1 MARDYYQAL
10 GVPRGAS
17 EDEVRR
23 AFRKLAREYHP
34 DLNPGD
40 KDAER
45 KFKEINEANEVLSDA
60 DKRAKY
66 DRYGENW
73 QHADRVQDAPS
84 GGFGGGNFG
93 AGGGYARYDFD
104 LNDFGDLLSDPTDLF
119 AASRRRAQARTRR
132 SRKPDIPV
140 SVTLEEAFSGAT
152 RQVTITTD
160 AGERKRIE
168 VAIPRGM
175 DDGARIH
182 ISLPDGA
189 DIFFKVQTLPH
200 PRFTR
205 EGDNLTADLA
215 LPFEDVALGGEAE
228 FRSLKG
234 RIMVTIP
241 PNSAAGRRIRIA
253 GHGMPLRR
261 APDAYGDLYIALK
274 PEPPANLTDDERT
287 LLEEFRRIRVNNGKR
302 RE

>member
-1 MARDYYQAL
+1 MARDYYEAL
-10 GVPRGAS
+10 GVSRNAS
-17 EDEVRR
+17 EDEVKR

-40 KDAER
+40 RDAER

-73 QHADRVQDAPS
+73 QQADRVQDA
-84 GGFGGGNFG
+84 GGFSGGNFG
-93 AGGGYARYDFD
+93 AGGYARYDFD
-104 LNDFGDLLSDPTDLF
+104 LTDFGDLLGDPDDLF
-119 AASRRRAQARTRR
+119 AASRRRAQTRARR
-132 SRKPDIPV
+132 SRARKPDIPV
-140 SVTLEEAFSGAT
+140 SVTLEETYSGAK

-160 AGERKRIE
+160 SGERKRIE
-168 VAIPRGM
+168 VAIPRGIE
-175 DDGARIH
+175 DGARIR
-182 ISLPDGA
+182 ISLPGGGDL
-189 DIFFKVQTLPH
+189 FFKVQTLPH

-205 EGDNLTADLA
+205 EGDNLAADLT
-215 LPFEDVALGGEAE
+215 LPFEDVALGGEAQ

-234 RIMVTIP
+234 NIMVTIP

-274 PEPPANLTDDERT
+274 PEPPANLTDDERV
-287 LLEEFRRIRVNNGKR
+287 LLEEFRRLRINNGKR

>member
-1 MARDYYQAL
+1 MARDYYQTL
-10 GVPRGAS
+10 GIPRGAG
-17 EDEVRR
+17 EDEVKR

-73 QHADRVQDAPS
+73 QHADRVQDAP
-84 GGFGGGNFG
+84 GGFGGGDFG
-93 AGGGYARYDFD
+93 ATGYARYDFD
-104 LNDFGDLLSDPTDLF
+104 LSDLGDLLTDPHDLF
-119 AASRRRAQARTRR
+119 ASSKRRARARRHR
-132 SRKPDIPV
+132 ARQPDIPV
-140 SVTLEEAFSGAT
+140 SVTLEEAYGGAT
-152 RQVTITTD
+152 RQVTIPTD
-160 AGERKRIE
+160 AGAQKRIE
-168 VAIPRGM
+168 VTIPRGM
-175 DDGARIH
+175 DDGGRIH

-205 EGDNLTADLA
+205 EGDNLNADLA
-215 LPFEDVALGGEAE
+215 LPFEDAILGGEAE

-234 RIMVTIP
+234 SIMVTIP

-261 APDAYGDLYIALK
+261 APDRHGDLYIALK
-274 PEPPANLTDDERT
+274 PEPPANLSDDERA
-287 LLEEFRRIRVNNGKR
+287 LLEEFRRLRVNNGKR